1 MDVDEENVP
10 MDIEREVIVA
20 SEGSEMKVPRAKIR
34 VTSADRTPSASPI
47 KKIMIRQSTDSP
59 TRHTSNYEIIK
70 RKDSKVQEAEV
81 RLHRYESL
89 NNGLDPIGIE
99 LISMASSKAGSEYS
113 DKSDDFHGSPKI
125 SREMKN
131 LQNASNE
138 SKILSNYLTATNES
152 PRRRKNK
159 EVLRPDPDEEIEE
172 IIETEEVE
180 MKNSPASLLHEG
192 GADSD
197 STLVMPME
205 PPVNRRRKSVPRSR
219 SHSRSSSH
227 SRKKSIARMMKD
239 ELSVTSD
246 KDEAHED
253 EDEDLM
259 SEVSFVTNRS
269 IDGRAVNPPPKVSS
283 AAYQCPISFAYRNI
297 FSARLGLILF

>member
-1 MDVDEENVP
+1 
-10 MDIEREVIVA
+10 MDIEREVVVA

-34 VTSADRTPSASPI
+34 VTSADRTPSSSPI

-59 TRHTSNYEIIK
+59 TRHTSNYEIIT

-99 LISMASSKAGSEYS
+99 LISSASMASSKAGSEYS

-197 STLVMPME
+197 SALVLPME

-246 KDEAHED
+246 KDEGHED

-297 FSARLGLILF
+297 FTARLGFILF